1 MTVVIAAVAIVK
13 FGLDGEAVSVEG
25 DPNMAEMATVD
36 CQVEGLFVYPFKSAR
51 GHAREAVRLGST
63 GFEWD
68 RHWMG
73 VDRKGTFISQRTHPR
88 LALLIPEIENETL
101 VLRAPQLPDLRVPL
115 SADSGIRVRVR
126 VFEHECAALD
136 QGDGAAQW
144 LSRFLGE
151 DLRVVR
157 VIAKPERLANP
168 QYAGPVPKPIT
179 FVDGYQMLVCNR
191 ASLEELNTRMPEPVP
206 MERFRPNIVLGGLPA
221 FAEDRIDSLKLGDI
235 TLRLVKPCTRCII
248 TSTDQRTG
256 ERSTNPL
263 PVLRTYRLDPVLHGV
278 KFGENAVIVA
288 GVGSLLHTG
297 CRAKVTFG
305 S

>member
-1 MTVVIAAVAIVK
+1 
-13 FGLDGEAVSVEG
+13 L
-25 DPNMAEMATVD
+25 ATVD

-51 GHAREAVRLGST
+51 GQPLESVRLGPT

-68 RHWMG
+68 RHWMA
-73 VDRKGTFISQRTHPR
+73 VDTQGKFISQRTHPR
-88 LALLIPEIENETL
+88 LAQLVPEIENEAL

-115 SADSGIRVRVR
+115 SADSGAAVAVRVWAD
-126 VFEHECAALD
+126 ECAGLD
-136 QGDGAAQW
+136 QGDGPAQW

-151 DLRVVR
+151 ELRMVR
-157 VIAKPERLANP
+157 VIARPERIANP
-168 QYAGPVPKPIT
+168 QYAGPDPKPIT
-179 FVDGYQMLVCNR
+179 FVDGFQMLVCNR

-221 FAEDRIDSLKLGDI
+221 FAEDRIDSLTLGEI

-256 ERSTNPL
+256 ERSTDPL
-263 PVLRTYRLDPVLHGV
+263 PVLRTYRMDHTLHGI
-278 KFGENAVIVA
+278 KFGENAIIVS
-288 GVGSLLHTG
+288 GLGSRLHVG
-297 CRAKVTFG
+297 CMAKVTFD